1 MTVQT
6 VGILSP
12 GEMGGA
18 VGGALREDGLDV
30 ITCLAGRSDRTRASG
45 AAHGFREVPDIES
58 LVRESDLVLSILVP
72 AHAPVAARS
81 VAAALEATGAGTP
94 FADCNAIAPATVRG
108 MAPEIERAGGSFID
122 AGIIGGAPRAGYAP
136 RFYASG
142 PDAHIL
148 GELDG
153 RGITVVPI
161 GAEIGRASAVKMC
174 YAAGTKGTMA
184 LQTALLVAAERLGVF
199 EELRGE
205 LLQSQAATYSRAAAS
220 TSRLSKV
227 AGRFVGEMEE
237 IAATFESVGVPGGF
251 HRAAADIF
259 RLVDSADLDDTAG
272 SDEDSLAQTVAALA
286 ERTGS

>member
-1 MTVQT
+1 MTVRT

-18 VGGALREDGLDV
+18 VGGALREGGLDV
-30 ITCLAGRSDRTRASG
+30 VTCLSGRSEPTRASS
-45 AAHGFREVPDIES
+45 AAHGFREVPDLEA

-72 AHAPVAARS
+72 ARAPEVVRS
-81 VAAALEATGAGTP
+81 VAAALEATGASASL
-94 FADCNAIAPATVRG
+94 ADCNAIAPETVRG

-122 AGIIGGAPRAGYAP
+122 AGIIGGPPRAGYAP

-153 RGITVVPI
+153 RGIAVVPI
-161 GAEIGRASAVKMC
+161 GVEIGRASAVKMC
-174 YAAGTKGTMA
+174 YAAGTKGTTA

-199 EELRGE
+199 EELRAE
-205 LLQSQAATYSRAAAS
+205 LLQSQAATYRRAAAS
-220 TSRLSKV
+220 TGRLPKV

-259 RLVDSADLDDTAG
+259 RLVASADLDDTTG
-272 SDEDSLAQTVAALA
+272 SDEDSLPETVAALA
-286 ERTGS
+286 AQTGS